1 MDRAPIHLGH
11 GENVYAFGAA
21 VLPIIHA
28 MQEVERITDLHGRAA
43 QSARLDRVYAAR
55 VTARL
60 GVAEA
65 EEFREGRILLVGTH
79 LALSAAKLSGA
90 AWALT
95 EPAPES
101 RPNLRNRNG
110 QIGRRKAQ
118 LAAHCNELLHALQR
132 RLLLTQAGPISFAW
146 AKITCYGGQA
156 PRTAP
161 EDQL

>member
-1 MDRAPIHLGH
+1 
-11 GENVYAFGAA
+11 
-21 VLPIIHA
+21 
-28 MQEVERITDLHGRAA
+28 MQEVERITDLHGRAT

-65 EEFREGRILLVGTH
+65 DEFGEGRILLAGTH
-79 LALSAAKLSGA
+79 LTLSAAKLSGA
-90 AWALT
+90 ARALT
-95 EPAPES
+95 EPAPGS
-101 RPNLRNRNG
+101 RPNLRNPNG

-118 LAAHCNELLHALQR
+118 LAAHCNKLLHALQR

-146 AKITCYGGQA
+146 EKITCYGGRA
-156 PRTAP
+156 ARKAP